1 MAAHSTLR
9 KKPGTKEQGGMKR
22 PAAKE
27 KTRAA
32 QGNKKTKIE
41 EPALDEEKEEAEQ
54 TEPPPLTEAALKNHE
69 KFLAEMDNHKDMS
82 QKQFDASL
90 AKLPK
95 NTSEKLWRAFE
106 SNWRE
111 TGTDGD
117 YRDAAAGCGQ
127 LKKKGNSSEDGSW
140 TREMSANAFEKC
152 FSPSK
157 FRKILRC
164 KRSG

>member
-54 TEPPPLTEAALKNHE
+54 TEPRPLTEAALKNHE
-69 KFLAEMDNHKDMS
+69 KFLAEMANHKDMS
-82 QKQFDASL
+82 HQKSFGEPLKATGGRL
-90 AKLPK
+90 AQMEI
-95 NTSEKLWRAFE
+95 TEM
-106 SNWRE
+106 
-111 TGTDGD
+111 
-117 YRDAAAGCGQ
+117 Q
-127 LKKKGNSSEDGSW
+127 LLDV
-140 TREMSANAFEKC
+140 AN
-152 FSPSK
+152 
-157 FRKILRC
+157 
-164 KRSG
+164 